1 MSVLGVILGPV
12 IDLAKGIV
20 DNRAR
25 IKQQAKE
32 IDGALQTKKLEQISK
47 ADDYAQAFRLAQIQ
61 TASWRPGFW
70 TIVLATPVVMCF
82 VPGLAQYVQQGFDAL
97 KTSTPVW
104 FQYYLGMA
112 ISGAFGYQVADT
124 VYEWWKAP

>member
-1 MSVLGVILGPV
+1 VSVLGVVLGPV
-12 IDLAKGIV
+12 IELVKGVI
-20 DNRAR
+20 DNRA
-25 IKQQAKE
+25 KAKERAQE

-61 TASWRPGFW
+61 TAGWRPSFW

-112 ISGAFGYQVADT
+112 ISGAFGYQVVDK